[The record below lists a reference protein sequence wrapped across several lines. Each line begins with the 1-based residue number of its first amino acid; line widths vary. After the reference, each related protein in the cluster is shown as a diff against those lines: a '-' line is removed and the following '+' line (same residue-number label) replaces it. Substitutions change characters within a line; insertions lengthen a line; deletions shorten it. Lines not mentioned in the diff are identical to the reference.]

1 MTKKLYRSRANS
13 MIAGVCGGLGEY
25 LDVDPNILRVV
36 AVLLIFAKGI
46 GLLAYL
52 IGWIIIP
59 RRPEMEAEVVT
70 AEKSERNRLL
80 PGLILIVLGVVFLV
94 NNLIPWFGFSYLW
107 PVILIVL
114 GVALLLKSQKKESSS
129 QTEIRGD

>member
-1 MTKKLYRSRANS
+1 MEKKIYRSRTNS

-25 LDVDPNILRVV
+25 LNVDPTILRVV
-36 AVLLIFAKGI
+36 AVLLIFADGI

-52 IGWIIIP
+52 IGWVVIP

-70 AEKSERNRLL
+70 SERSELGRLL
-80 PGLILIVLGVVFLV
+80 PGLALILIGLIFLL
-94 NNLIPWFGFSYLW
+94 NNLIPWFDFSYLW

-114 GVALLLKSQKKESSS
+114 GVALLLKARKREPSS
-129 QTEIRGD
+129 